1 MTVTWNAIP
10 GETPIDISGLKIS
23 GVSNRRELS
32 VVEAENVRV
41 AIVKYLGG
49 PLTRR
54 TAKFDL
60 PWMLKLHREMFR
72 DVWKWA
78 GQVRTTDLNFGS
90 PWYQVTAQLHD
101 LSADLAF
108 WETHWPDVVEQ
119 AAHLHHR
126 AVQIHPFL
134 NGNGRWA
141 RLLANIWLK
150 LHKQP
155 LTEWPEDTIGTTSRI
170 RDDYLAAIRAA
181 DEGDFAPLIEL
192 HRRFAAKS

>member
-1 MTVTWNAIP
+1 MTVTWKAIP
-10 GETPIDISGLKIS
+10 GETPIDISGLKIP
-23 GVSNRRELS
+23 GVRNRHELS
-32 VVEAENVRV
+32 VVEAENVRK

-49 PLTRR
+49 SVTRR

-60 PWMLKLHREMFR
+60 PWMQKLHREMFG
-72 DVWKWA
+72 DAWKWA
-78 GQVRTTDLNFGS
+78 GDIRTTDLNFGS
-90 PWYQVTAQLHD
+90 PWHQVSAQL
-101 LSADLAF
+101 LNLCNDLAF
-108 WETHWPDVVEQ
+108 WEEHWPDVVEQ

-150 LHKQP
+150 LHKLP
-155 LTEWPEDTIGTTSRI
+155 LTEWPEDAIGGTSTI

-181 DEGDFAPLIEL
+181 DAGDFGPLIEL
-192 HRRFAAKS
+192 HQRFAAKP